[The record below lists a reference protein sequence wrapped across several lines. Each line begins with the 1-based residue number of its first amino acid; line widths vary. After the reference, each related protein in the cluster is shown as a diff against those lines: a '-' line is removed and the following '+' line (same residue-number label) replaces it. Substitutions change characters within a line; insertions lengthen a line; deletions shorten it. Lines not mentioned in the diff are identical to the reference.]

1 MILDDPSTKPL
12 SSSVN
17 VLIYIRIHTK
27 VYYDE
32 TTSEET
38 VFFLRAGFSQNILL
52 LFVYRKIASSNTS
65 RLEAHAGFSRLLMKG
80 IFYPYVL

>member
-1 MILDDPSTKPL
+1 MILDDPSTKTL

-38 VFFLRAGFSQNILL
+38 VFFLSAGFSQNIKRNSIVCLL
-52 LFVYRKIASSNTS
+52 HAHLFDKNAVFQT
-65 RLEAHAGFSRLLMKG
+65 
-80 IFYPYVL
+80 

>member
-1 MILDDPSTKPL
+1 MTLVILAIAGVILDDPSTKTL

-27 VYYDE
+27 IYYDE

-38 VFFLRAGFSQNILL
+38 VFFLSAGFSQNILKRNSIVCIL
-52 LFVYRKIASSNTS
+52 HAHLFDTLQIYTFEI
-65 RLEAHAGFSRLLMKG
+65 L
-80 IFYPYVL
+80 